1 MTTATAVETP
11 ENFVV
16 AYQLTGNNSI
26 FSAIY
31 DFVQSN
37 SGQAYSILHEIL
49 PESKQDSGTLDA
61 ILDDSLLQSLKSY
74 NNNAG
79 KSAGFLAHF
88 LETVRKTA
96 EAIKRAAS
104 VKVATVSEIYFYKV
118 ANSLPESAVQLWQKQ
133 WRMTFEELCNFK
145 AAVKDAVEAFNG
157 YSDSNSL
164 HKQWAKLLAW
174 ESTEFLGCAGY
185 MPMDAQELQRAR
197 VSFRA
202 YCQNKQRQESA
213 EQLHLLVA
221 KYQKDYSAQLFN
233 AIYAHAAVVEVAEE
247 YRNYMADPE
256 SYCKG
261 QAVIHSDYAE
271 MLLEN
276 ALDAALMEMLEGA
289 ELPVVYGKYIM
300 AEFEHFILQVERETE
315 STTSQQV

>member
-1 MTTATAVETP
+1 MTTTAVETP
-11 ENFVV
+11 EKLV
-16 AYQLTGNNSI
+16 AEYQLTGNNSI
-26 FSAIY
+26 FSSIY
-31 DFVQSN
+31 AFVQAN
-37 SGQAYSILHEIL
+37 SRQAYSILHDIL
-49 PESKQDSGTLDA
+49 PESKQDNGTLDA

-74 NNNAG
+74 NNAES
-79 KSAGFLAHF
+79 SAGFLAYF

-133 WRMTFEELCNFK
+133 WRMTFDELCNFK
-145 AAVKDAVEAFNG
+145 AAVKDSVKAFNC

-164 HKQWAKLLAW
+164 HKHWAKLLAW
-174 ESTEFLGCAGY
+174 ESTEFLWCAGY

-197 VSFRA
+197 VSFMA
-202 YCQNKQRQESA
+202 YCQNKQRQDTA
-213 EQLHLLVA
+213 KQLRFLVA
-221 KYQKDYSAQLFN
+221 AYQKECSAQLFN
-233 AIYAHAAVVEVAEE
+233 AIYAHAAIVEVAQE

-276 ALDAALMEMLEGA
+276 ALDAALMEMPEGA

-300 AEFEHFILQVERETE
+300 AEFDYFILQVERDTE
-315 STTSQQV
+315 SAAS

>member
-26 FSAIY
+26 FSSIY

-61 ILDDSLLQSLKSY
+61 IVDDSLLQSLKSY
-74 NNNAG
+74 NNAES
-79 KSAGFLAHF
+79 SAGFLEHF

-96 EAIKRAAS
+96 EAIKRAAGL
-104 VKVATVSEIYFYKV
+104 KVATVSEIYFYKV

-133 WRMTFEELCNFK
+133 WRMTVDELCNFK
-145 AAVKDAVEAFNG
+145 DAVKDAVEAFNG

-185 MPMDAQELQRAR
+185 MPIDSQELQRAR

-202 YCQNKQRQESA
+202 YCQNKQRQDTA
-213 EQLHLLVA
+213 KQLRTLVA
-221 KYQKDYSAQLFN
+221 AYQKGCSAQLFN
-233 AIYAHAAVVEVAEE
+233 AIYAHAAIVEVAEE
-247 YRNYMADPE
+247 YRSYMADPE
-256 SYCKG
+256 SYCAG
-261 QAVIHSDYAE
+261 QAVTDSDTVE

-276 ALDAALMEMLEGA
+276 ALDAALMEMPEGA
-289 ELPVVYGKYIM
+289 ELPVTYGKYIM
-300 AEFEHFILQVERETE
+300 AEFDYFILQVERDTE
-315 STTSQQV
+315 STAS

>member
-11 ENFVV
+11 ENLVV

-26 FSAIY
+26 FSSIY

-74 NNNAG
+74 SNNAG
-79 KSAGFLAHF
+79 FLGHF

-118 ANSLPESAVQLWQKQ
+118 ANNLPESAVKLWQKQ
-133 WRMTFEELCNFK
+133 WRMTFDELCNFK
-145 AAVKDAVEAFNG
+145 AAVKDAVEAFNC

-202 YCQNKQRQESA
+202 YCQNKQLQETA
-213 EQLHLLVA
+213 KQLRLLVA
-221 KYQKDYSAQLFN
+221 AYQKECSAQLFN
-233 AIYAHAAVVEVAEE
+233 AIYAHAAIVEVAEE
-247 YRNYMADPE
+247 YRSYMSDSN
-256 SYCKG
+256 SYCKE
-261 QAVIHSDYAE
+261 QAMIHCDYAE

-276 ALDAALMEMLEGA
+276 ALDAAVMELQEGA

-300 AEFEHFILQVERETE
+300 AEFDYFILQVERETE